1 MIVSR
6 AGTIRL
12 TNELNRHKFGTIC
25 IYFSLCLWPN
35 AFDLANDYKW
45 SKGLKAFKY

>member
-6 AGTIRL
+6 AGTIRD

-25 IYFSLCLWPN
+25 IYFSVWPN
-35 AFDLANDYKW
+35 AFDLANDYNW
-45 SKGLKAFKY
+45 SKGLKDFKC